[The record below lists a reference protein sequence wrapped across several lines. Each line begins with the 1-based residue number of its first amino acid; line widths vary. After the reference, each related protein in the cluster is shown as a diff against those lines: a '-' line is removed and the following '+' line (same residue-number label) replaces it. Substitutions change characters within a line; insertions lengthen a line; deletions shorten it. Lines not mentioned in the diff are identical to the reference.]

1 MPLSRDFAE
10 FHKSITGEL
19 NITQNRIRN
28 LIGDR
33 HWLSDGEHREAV
45 LRKALRNHVPEAF
58 HVGKGFI
65 SFEDS
70 TSNQTDI
77 LITHKEHPTLFKDG
91 DLRIVTPDA
100 VLAIIEVK
108 KSISDKA
115 KLKEY
120 LGKLAD
126 NADRIRKANA
136 PISSCWAGLFVFDRE
151 DRANPVRI
159 LKHESVLE
167 VLAEVA
173 QNKEERVINAI
184 ALGPIDFFR
193 FWKSGNDVSSPI
205 RGPVWHS
212 YELDNLSFSY
222 FVGNIVIDHLTWERS
237 FKAQYAWFPVEG
249 GKERHRKYY
258 IGMSEERAQRFV

>member
-1 MPLSRDFAE
+1 MPLSRDYAE
-10 FHKSITGEL
+10 FHKSIAEEL
-19 NITQNRIRN
+19 TVTQNRIRN
-28 LIGDR
+28 LISGR

-77 LITHKEHPTLFKDG
+77 LITDKEHPTLFKDG
-91 DLRIVTPDA
+91 DLRVVTPDA
-100 VLAIIEVK
+100 VRAIIEVK
-108 KSISDKA
+108 KSISDRA
-115 KLKEY
+115 ELKEY

-126 NADRIRKANA
+126 NAAGVRKANE
-136 PISSCWAGLFVFDRE
+136 PISWCWAGLFVFDRK
-151 DRANPVRI
+151 NLGNSGRI
-159 LKHESVLE
+159 LEHESVLE
-167 VLAEVA
+167 VLAEITHK
-173 QNKEERVINAI
+173 KEERAINAI

-193 FWKSGNDVSSPI
+193 FWKNGGDISSPI
-205 RGPVWHS
+205 SGPVWHS
-212 YELDNLSFSY
+212 YELDNLAFSY

-237 FKAQYAWFPVEG
+237 FKSQYAWFPVEG